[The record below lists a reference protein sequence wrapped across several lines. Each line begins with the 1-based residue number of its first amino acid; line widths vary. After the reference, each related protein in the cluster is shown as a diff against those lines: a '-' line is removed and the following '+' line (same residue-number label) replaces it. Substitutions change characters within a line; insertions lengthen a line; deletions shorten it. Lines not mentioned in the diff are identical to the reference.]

1 LDEITDKNVNTVKEK
16 ETIKMTTSMK
26 LNRMD
31 AFELDHVN
39 GGTLT
44 EVNQLADAF
53 AKKGGTFGRIV
64 AEIHSALSGKSGVA
78 GPLNI
83 ALREAVGKGLKEIGI
98 SHDLSVGVLGTGFMS
113 DDNKYSYH
121 GKSISH
127 ADVLKM
133 IAAA

>member
-1 LDEITDKNVNTVKEK
+1 MTNVK
-16 ETIKMTTSMK
+16 S
-26 LNRMD
+26 LNRMND
-31 AFELDHVN
+31 FELNNVS

-53 AKKGGTFGRIV
+53 AKKGGILGKIV
-64 AEIHSALSGKSGVA
+64 AEVHGALGDKSGLA

-83 ALREAVGKGLKEIGI
+83 ALREAVGKGLTELGI

-113 DDNKYSYH
+113 SANKYSYG

-127 ADVLKM
+127 ANVLKM
-133 IAAA
+133 IDAAQVA

>member
-1 LDEITDKNVNTVKEK
+1 MKMKNAMINK
-16 ETIKMTTSMK
+16 K
-26 LNRMD
+26 LND
-31 AFELDHVN
+31 FELDFVA

-53 AKKGGTFGRIV
+53 AKKGGTFGEVV
-64 AEIHSALSGKSGVA
+64 AEIHSALSSKSGVA
-78 GPLNI
+78 GPVNI
-83 ALREAVGKGLKEIGI
+83 LLREAVGKGLSQLGI

-113 DDNKYSYH
+113 KDNKYSYN

-133 IAAA
+133 IDAAKVG

>member
-1 LDEITDKNVNTVKEK
+1 
-16 ETIKMTTSMK
+16 MTTSMK

-53 AKKGGTFGRIV
+53 SKKGGTFGEIV
-64 AEIHSALSGKSGVA
+64 AEIHSALNDKSGLA
-78 GPLNI
+78 GPVNI
-83 ALREAVGKGLKEIGI
+83 LLREAVGKGLSELGI

-113 DDNKYSYH
+113 KANKYSYN

-127 ADVLKM
+127 DEVLKM